1 MSVRTGYPYV
11 ARHLPWYVDDRYLPE
26 DEAFYRER
34 AEGSDVN
41 HWSRTRLPGW
51 LAQAVAE
58 RRSRAKAAPSPPS
71 PDNESQP
78 AASLPLIGAWDDEPD
93 PLDETRYTPWGEP
106 GWHSWNGM
114 SPEVEIC
121 RFIVALVEVMRPAN
135 IIETG
140 TGQGFI
146 TRRINERLS
155 DNQRVTCFESDSVW
169 RYALR
174 SLLFFDESRCTL
186 SQHVSPSEA
195 DIAQSDLCILDSDF
209 SLRLQEIERWWSVSR
224 KGSVLFVHDAG
235 NGHGPE
241 TPHGRVRSQ
250 LVDLGIPGVFLSNP
264 RGAFVGVK

>member
-1 MSVRTGYPYV
+1 VSIPIFINCRDRLDPLLRLLSYLERAGHDEIYSYTFKSDVIVWESQFWERPLAPRLFDAPIDTTFALYRHAAPHNVEMSVRTGYPYV

-106 GWHSWNGM
+106 GWHSWNGDEPRGRDLPVHRRARR
-114 SPEVEIC
+114 S
-121 RFIVALVEVMRPAN
+121 N
-135 IIETG
+135 ETG
-140 TGQGFI
+140 
-146 TRRINERLS
+146 E
-155 DNQRVTCFESDSVW
+155 
-169 RYALR
+169 
-174 SLLFFDESRCTL
+174 
-186 SQHVSPSEA
+186 H
-195 DIAQSDLCILDSDF
+195 
-209 SLRLQEIERWWSVSR
+209 
-224 KGSVLFVHDAG
+224 H
-235 NGHGPE
+235 
-241 TPHGRVRSQ
+241 
-250 LVDLGIPGVFLSNP
+250 
-264 RGAFVGVK
+264 